1 MKKNLFKTLFAATL
15 LAGSSF
21 LASCD
26 SDAGIEIGIPQTQV
40 QIFEVD
46 GAGNVNIDTT
56 MIVPSNLDSV
66 LAAEGATR
74 DDIGGMDLDSIK
86 LYICDANGTTLAG
99 QNFTSIKELQLKV
112 GKIGPNEPLV
122 TAAGADSA
130 SMAAINTGNPIKL
143 PLPPAG
149 FDFLQYVAQ
158 PQFRVNMVGKL
169 VNPITT
175 TFFIKAEISLNVRV
189 KL

>member
-66 LAAEGATR
+66 LAA
-74 DDIGGMDLDSIK
+74 D
-86 LYICDANGTTLAG
+86 GTTLAG

-130 SMAAINTGNPIKL
+130 GMAAINTGNPIKL